1 MSHNFKKDRL
11 YTKHELVSWFMF
23 CMLLLFFSC
32 GGNNSEPE
40 VALIR
45 FMQGSDKS
53 YILNNQKADT
63 LFCVDRPLSF
73 QTEKVLVYV
82 VDGSC
87 SLCISEAIYCYR
99 VFQRINNEEEFYFL
113 IAPHYY
119 DLLSYYL
126 DRAEVSLESDRVIQS
141 DRADQINKGVYLVRR
156 NTVLGFM
163 QWKWF

>member
-11 YTKHELVSWFMF
+11 YTKHELISWFMF
-23 CMLLLFFSC
+23 CVLLLFFSC
-32 GGNNSEPE
+32 GRNNCEPE
-40 VALIR
+40 LALIR

-63 LFCVDRPLSF
+63 LFCVDGSLSS
-73 QTEKVLVYV
+73 QTERVLVYV